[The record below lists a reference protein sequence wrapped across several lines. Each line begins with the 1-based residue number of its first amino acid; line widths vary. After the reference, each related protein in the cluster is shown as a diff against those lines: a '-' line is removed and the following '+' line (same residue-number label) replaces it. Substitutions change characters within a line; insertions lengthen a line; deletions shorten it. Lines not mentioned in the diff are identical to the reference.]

1 MSFLWGGAAGLVEE
15 VHDAGDV
22 VPEPV
27 SERERL
33 FVAGVMAQ
41 QEVQTPECEDPAGA
55 GYWELLADIE
65 ETLAAE
71 AGGDGGW
78 GVPGGLA
85 SQELAAGLDL
95 ALVGLDRAAVG
106 PQGVVGVFDP
116 SLVEGLE
123 AAGRVR
129 ARVDALVVT
138 LAVEAQRRGLPGA
151 VGMGL
156 VDWVRVRCPWLSGA
170 EAAHLRAV
178 VAAAGQYWGA
188 PVLQA
193 VIEGRAGLAR
203 AGRVAATLSRVVPG
217 LDVDQA
223 QAYAQIATGA
233 ACDGGISERDLG
245 RVCQK
250 LLVDLLEEAPR
261 EAEQQT
267 AEGLRC
273 VSRRRVGPGLVRY
286 VLDAPDA
293 DAVLIDGVLDGP
305 LAAPDPARDNAGHDG
320 QDGREGQGERDGRSV
335 GQRRYDAVLMVISRG
350 LGNPGA
356 PPSTGRA
363 SVILTVAADPD
374 TGRPRGAAF
383 AQAGDAGLDAGQA
396 GRYACLGDVTPVV
409 LGPTGEPLRLGRTVR
424 LATPG
429 QFKALLVRDGRCTFP
444 GCSVP
449 GSWCEAHHL
458 VWWCRGGG
466 TDIELLVL
474 LCGRHHKKVH
484 EKDLM
489 ATVTGGTTTWHV

>member
-1 MSFLWGGAAGLVEE
+1 MSFLWGGAAGVVEE

-41 QEVQTPECEDPAGA
+41 QDVQARECEDQAGA

-178 VAAAGQYWGA
+178 WWRGRSVLGCSGAAGRDRGA
-188 PVLQA
+188 GGVGSGGP
-193 VIEGRAGLAR
+193 GG
-203 AGRVAATLSRVVPG
+203 GHPVPG
-217 LDVDQA
+217 
-223 QAYAQIATGA
+223 GA
-233 ACDGGISERDLG
+233 GVGRGPGAGVRADRD
-245 RVCQK
+245 
-250 LLVDLLEEAPR
+250 
-261 EAEQQT
+261 
-267 AEGLRC
+267 
-273 VSRRRVGPGLVRY
+273 RRRV
-286 VLDAPDA
+286 
-293 DAVLIDGVLDGP
+293 
-305 LAAPDPARDNAGHDG
+305 
-320 QDGREGQGERDGRSV
+320 
-335 GQRRYDAVLMVISRG
+335 
-350 LGNPGA
+350 
-356 PPSTGRA
+356 
-363 SVILTVAADPD
+363 
-374 TGRPRGAAF
+374 
-383 AQAGDAGLDAGQA
+383 
-396 GRYACLGDVTPVV
+396 
-409 LGPTGEPLRLGRTVR
+409 
-424 LATPG
+424 
-429 QFKALLVRDGRCTFP
+429 
-444 GCSVP
+444 
-449 GSWCEAHHL
+449 
-458 VWWCRGGG
+458 
-466 TDIELLVL
+466 
-474 LCGRHHKKVH
+474 
-484 EKDLM
+484 
-489 ATVTGGTTTWHV
+489 